1 MNQFISF
8 LSIIFVSLLI
18 LSCGNKQE
26 QDTTAATPKL
36 DEHSLYGN
44 KNFSL
49 PTLSEKARSYT
60 SQWGAFEDFES
71 EAKTINQATIED
83 LKNASERLMGLT
95 DSISKNLPDTLAVQ
109 AIQSRVMVAQTRAHL
124 LNQLV
129 HRTQIDSVELQA
141 YIDEMNNATRNLIIQ
156 LNDKFEKDAIDQQ
169 RIETEKKEIED
180 QKRKRDSIF
189 KEELKDKN
197 TQ

>member
-1 MNQFISF
+1 M
-8 LSIIFVSLLI
+8 LI

-189 KEELKDKN
+189 EEELKDKK
-197 TQ
+197 T